1 MVWQRS
7 SPKPILASLASSFFC
22 FYFVKTKKIA
32 KNPKG
37 LCCKT
42 LKPNKTKYTIA
53 RKKEAYDPYHI

>member
-7 SPKPILASLASSFFC
+7 SPKPIGASSFFC

-42 LKPNKTKYTIA
+42 LKPKA
-53 RKKEAYDPYHI
+53 SLPLPPQQKKK